1 MATKRYTTM
10 PATIEF
16 EGVELR
22 IIDRQGRPWV
32 TQDDLVKALYGIKGE
47 DTSVPPFGSA
57 ARAVRRLLDKNRDE
71 FADNMTAI
79 LTMETAGGPQQ
90 VRIFSARGA
99 YLMGMFAKTD
109 RAKHFRRWVLD
120 VLEGKIDIAAQR
132 QSGRSRAEQAEQR
145 LLINSMHAAT
155 RMVDVIRRACG
166 NRPAALAA
174 PGIFAKLGIEI
185 DLTGSDTLAQGEL
198 PLAEA
203 VETVH

>member
-1 MATKRYTTM
+1 M

-32 TQDDLVKALYGIKGE
+32 TQDDLARALYSVKGG
-47 DTSVPPFGSA
+47 DTSVSPL
-57 ARAVRRLLDKNRDE
+57 RAVRRIFSRNEDE
-71 FADNMTAI
+71 FSADMTAI

-90 VRIFSARGA
+90 IRIYSARGCH
-99 YLMGMFAKTD
+99 LMGMLARTEAAK
-109 RAKHFRRWVLD
+109 RFRCWVLD
-120 VLEGKIDIAAQR
+120 VLEGKIDLAAR
-132 QSGRSRAEQAEQR
+132 QQGVRSKAEQTERR

-155 RMVDVIRRACG
+155 RALDVIRRSAG

-174 PGIFAKLGIEI
+174 PDIYAVFGLRI

-198 PLAEA
+198 PFAEA
-203 VETVH
+203 AEMVH